1 MPTAASDLSLLV
13 DPTRVRVVRLL
24 AERSLNVSQ
33 LADLLEL
40 RQPTVSQH
48 MQRLQSAGIVRRIRQ
63 GREVRYELR
72 PTAVGDA
79 IGNFAKMFTTPMSEL
94 PFMAKQIARWPNV
107 VGAPIDVTVGA
118 PQGAVDEPADLRSVL
133 FVCVGNSARSQ
144 IAEGFARAL
153 GGPGLCV
160 MSAGLEPLG
169 VNQLARDV
177 MAEVGIDLSGQTSK
191 AIKPYHI
198 ERADLVI
205 TLCGAEGGWRPAVD
219 RPYAWRY
226 WPVPDPAQGE
236 GSTEQRLARFRSARE
251 QVRAHIED
259 LLTEFSILH

>member
-1 MPTAASDLSLLV
+1 MPTVPSDLSLLV

-24 AERSLNVSQ
+24 AERSLTVSQ

-40 RQPTVSQH
+40 RQPTISQH
-48 MQRLQSAGIVRRIRQ
+48 MQRLAAAGIVRRIRQ
-63 GREVRYELR
+63 GREVRYQLR

-79 IGNFAKMFTTPMSEL
+79 IGNFTKMFTTPMADL
-94 PFMAKQIARWPNV
+94 PFMAKQTARWPSV
-107 VGAPIDVTVGA
+107 VGAPLDVAVGE
-118 PQGAVDEPADLRSVL
+118 PQGVLPEPADLHSVL

-144 IAEGFARAL
+144 IAEGFARAM

-169 VNQLARDV
+169 VNPLAREV

-191 AIKPYHI
+191 AITPHHLR
-198 ERADLVI
+198 RADLVI
-205 TLCGAEGGWRPAVD
+205 TLCGAEGGWRPAAD
-219 RPYAWRY
+219 HPYAWRY

-236 GSTEQRLARFRSARE
+236 GSPEHRLARFRSARE
-251 QVRAHIED
+251 HVRARVED
-259 LLTEFSILH
+259 LLAEFSLAN